1 MEFKDFVNE
10 IIKKHNIKTSFEDV
24 MKAISIEY
32 EEQAKENMTNG
43 VGVIGLDDATLE
55 AIIIEAPAV
64 IERAEKEKKKTQ
76 AVVKTATKK
85 TSKPKEEKKG
95 NDLVDGD
102 EDTIKELEQLG
113 LFD

>member
-1 MEFKDFVNE
+1 MDLESFVKE
-10 IIKKHNIKTSFEDV
+10 IIKKHNIKTSFDEV
-24 MKAISIEY
+24 MEAIKLEY
-32 EEQAKENMTNG
+32 EEQARENAKDN

-64 IERAEKEKKKTQ
+64 IERAKKDNKKTSS
-76 AVVKTATKK
+76 VVKTATKK

-95 NDLVDGD
+95 KDLVDGD